1 LKSLSYDGS
10 DVDDPQ
16 SYRPSRADRALGA
29 PDDPAQVAGRPWFNF
44 ARASQE
50 FGFSR
55 MSDDPDHPHFH
66 LFRVLRADDD
76 VDIDGTM
83 GTGDPGEGNGA
94 WDGER
99 HADVSGDG
107 VVNTVLG
114 SQADARDFVAEQ
126 IERSTI
132 GWAQAGIKVEMT
144 GAINFDDAPDDAAGD
159 DILIDGSLDF
169 PGDTALVIDNTAGL
183 QEDVFDVFFVPVHSI
198 GANAFE
204 IGPEDDDDFATLNPG
219 ENSFTFIGRSAR
231 GNTLLDVDVRTL
243 AHELGHALD
252 NINGSD
258 RRFPNSD
265 YVFYPA
271 DRTLS
276 DVDVESYRRVRHD
289 TEGRAR
295 RRRPSGNLNDPGNR
309 VLIRGD

>member
-144 GAINFDDAPDDAAGD
+144 GAINFDNPPQFPAGHANAGD
-159 DILIDGSLDF
+159 LVFIDDGLFDAGSGNDEE
-169 PGDTALVIDNTAGL
+169 IIIESTAGDGP
-183 QEDVFDVFFVPVHSI
+183 EVVEVFFVPPAD
-198 GANAFE
+198 GAFE
-204 IGPEDDDDFATLNPG
+204 GLASAPALRGGVVLPAAKA
-219 ENSFTFIGRSAR
+219 ENTYLFIMSSAR
-231 GNTLLDVDVRTL
+231 VERRVL
-243 AHELGHALD
+243 AHEVWHGLARQGDDNRPVYIYAPSLDDMTLDDTVERQRRIRPALEQT
-252 NINGSD
+252 S
-258 RRFPNSD
+258 
-265 YVFYPA
+265 
-271 DRTLS
+271 
-276 DVDVESYRRVRHD
+276 
-289 TEGRAR
+289 
-295 RRRPSGNLNDPGNR
+295 R
-309 VLIRGD
+309 VLKAPGDVTAGGSRLLSAGN